1 MIMGHLKQLDVELRE
16 RIAEDDTE
24 TLVKWVKDQVLQS
37 YKNGLAARQK
47 TGEDTQQTVRQSRGE

>member
-1 MIMGHLKQLDVELRE
+1 MGHLKQLDVELRE

-37 YKNGLAARQK
+37 YKNGLAARKHSGDKSQESGK
-47 TGEDTQQTVRQSRGE
+47 QDREQ